1 LSDAILD
8 GGLSYEM
15 ADDGG
20 SAIWMAI
27 DHINHHRF
35 LDAWSRQNHISTT
48 IEAVAMSVVE
58 QAIGEARPGPAVE
71 RHSVRGHPSW
81 LANR

>member
-1 LSDAILD
+1 MQFSMADCP
-8 GGLSYEM
+8 YEM
-15 ADDGG
+15 TDDGG

-48 IEAVAMSVVE
+48 IEAVAVE
-58 QAIGEARPGPAVE
+58 EE
-71 RHSVRGHPSW
+71 
-81 LANR
+81 